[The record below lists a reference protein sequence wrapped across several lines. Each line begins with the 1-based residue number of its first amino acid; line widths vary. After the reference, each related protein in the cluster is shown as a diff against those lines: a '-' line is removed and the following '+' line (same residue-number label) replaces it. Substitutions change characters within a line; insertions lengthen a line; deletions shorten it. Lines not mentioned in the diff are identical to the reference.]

1 MSSNQ
6 EHWHSGFGLL
16 MASLGS
22 AVGLGNIWRFSY
34 VIGENGG
41 GAFLLVYLALAAVTG
56 LPLLIAE
63 FALGRSTGKESVGAI
78 QAVSRSTHW
87 QHLGLLGVFL
97 SFLILSYYA
106 VIASWVFKYFSV
118 YLVQASSQLAKTGFS
133 EYFSVFR
140 ANILEGLFFHSA
152 GLTVVGIVVV
162 AGIRKGIERVSMLL
176 MPLLAIL
183 VVAMAI
189 YSSTLPGFGQA
200 ATFLLIPDWEVLL
213 DTHVYVAALGQIL
226 FSIGLATGI
235 LIAFGSYWGS
245 QRHLPRFAMGVIAGD
260 TLFAITAGFVIFPA
274 VFSAGLAPAQGVGL
288 VFEILPDIFED
299 MAYGDLIGLVF
310 FLLLS
315 IAGLTSMIAMLEVP
329 VAYLIEKFD
338 LSRFKATVL
347 TTISLFLIGSVITMS
362 HVPDY
367 DLLNAIDVVAVEI
380 LLPLNAALLAIFVGW
395 FSCRNQLIS
404 ATDLG
409 PALGG
414 LWIKTL
420 QYVVPMTG
428 FGVLASG
435 LLNHLSR

>member
-6 EHWHSGFGLL
+6 ERWHSGFGLL

-41 GAFLLVYLALAAVTG
+41 GAFLLVYLALAALTG

-78 QAVSRSTHW
+78 QAMSRSTHW

-106 VIASWVFKYFSV
+106 VIASWVFKYFAV
-118 YLVQASSQLAKTGFS
+118 YLFQASSQLAKTGFN
-133 EYFSVFR
+133 EYFSAFR
-140 ANILEGLFFHSA
+140 ASILEGLFFHSA

-200 ATFLLIPDWEVLL
+200 ATFLLIPDWEVLR
-213 DTHVYVAALGQIL
+213 DTRVYVAALGQIL

-245 QRHLPRFAMGVIAGD
+245 QRHLPRFAIGVIAGD

-288 VFEILPDIFED
+288 VFAILPDIFED
-299 MAYGDLIGLVF
+299 MAHGDLIGLVF

-329 VAYLIEKFD
+329 VAYLTEKLG
-338 LSRFKATVL
+338 LSRSEATVL
-347 TTISLFLIGSVITMS
+347 TTFSLFLIGSVIAVS
-362 HVPDY
+362 HALDY
-367 DLLNAIDVVAVEI
+367 DFLNTIDVISVEI

-395 FSCRNQLIS
+395 FSRRDQLIQ

-409 PALGG
+409 PKLGC
-414 LWIKTL
+414 LWVKTL
-420 QYVVPMTG
+420 RYIVPITAIVVL
-428 FGVLASG
+428 VSG
-435 LLNHLSR
+435 LISRINI